1 MSKTTH
7 VFRVAEARR
16 FKHPVFEKV
25 EKHYFLVRAID
36 LPTGVRMDANARDPV
51 GLNRQVYRDV
61 RESLMGN
68 DAVLGSFDLMNKGI
82 TIIADSIRR
91 IDDETYEIT
100 LTDGQGIVDGG
111 HTYQLI
117 LEAQSNPDLP
127 TESHV
132 EVQVRTGVHKDLITD
147 ISRGLNTG
155 MQVKSHSIANLDGKF
170 DWLKLE
176 LEGEKYFD
184 LISWRESDQGE
195 YDVRD
200 MICILEAMNIIDF
213 PNDSGQHPIQ
223 AYEKWSVPALKYS
236 KDFDEAESVT
246 KSKYYRLGGILKEA
260 LYLYDVIRY
269 DFRSQWNKIGGSA
282 GKLKIMEEASGS
294 KVFKFPFSNSP
305 DAKYRL
311 TKGALY
317 PIFAAFRNMVEIDP
331 KTSRT
336 RWKGSFNDVL
346 ELWSY
351 AAPELCRTT
360 KAAIEDHGNH
370 PNAIGKN
377 RGHWANN
384 HKTLELMMLRQELA
398 MSSKSKKKKK
408 S

>member
-36 LPTGVRMDANARDPV
+36 LPPDVRMDANARDPV

-68 DAVLGSFDLMNKGI
+68 DAALGAFDLMNKGI

-91 IDDETYEIT
+91 LDDETYEVT
-100 LTDGQGIVDGG
+100 LNDGQGIVDGG

-117 LEAQSNPDLP
+117 CEAQQNPDLP
-127 TESHV
+127 PESHV
-132 EVQVRTGVHKDLITD
+132 EVQIRTGVDRDLITD

-170 DWLKLE
+170 DWIKLE
-176 LEGEKYFD
+176 LENEKYYD
-184 LISWRESDQGE
+184 QISWRESDKGD

-200 MICILEAMNIIDF
+200 LICILEGLNVIDF

-223 AYEKWSVPALKYS
+223 AYEKWSVPALKYA
-236 KDFDEAESVT
+236 KDFDEANGVT
-246 KSKYYRLGGILKEA
+246 ESKYYKLGAVLKEA

-294 KVFKFPFSNSP
+294 KVFQFPFSNSP
-305 DAKYRL
+305 AAKYRL

-317 PIFAAFRNMVEIDP
+317 PIFAAFRNAVELDP
-331 KTSRT
+331 KTGRA
-336 RWKGSFNDVL
+336 RWKGSFNEVL

-351 AAPELCRTT
+351 SAPELCRTT

-370 PNAIGKN
+370 PNVIGKN

-384 HKTLELMMLRQELA
+384 HKTLELMMLRREVA
-398 MSSKSKKKKK
+398 MAGKSKKKKA
-408 S
+408 

>member
-36 LPTGVRMDANARDPV
+36 LPHNVRMDANARDPV

-61 RESLMGN
+61 RESLLGR
-68 DAVLGSFDLMNKGI
+68 DAVLGAFDLMNKGI
-82 TIIADSIRR
+82 TIIADAIRR
-91 IDDETYEIT
+91 IDDETYEVT
-100 LTDGQGIVDGG
+100 LNDGQGIVDGG

-117 LEAQSNPDLP
+117 CEAQDDPDLP
-127 TESHV
+127 PESHV
-132 EVQVRTGVHKDLITD
+132 EVQIRTGVRKDLITD

-170 DWLKLE
+170 DWIKAELKE
-176 LEGEKYFD
+176 EKYYD
-184 LISWRESDQGE
+184 QISWRESDKGE

-200 MICILEAMNIIDF
+200 MICILEALNVIDF
-213 PNDSGQHPIQ
+213 PNESGQHPIH
-223 AYEKWSVPALKYS
+223 AYEKWSVPAMKYS
-236 KDFDEAESVT
+236 KDFDDAKKLT
-246 KSKYYRLGGILKEA
+246 DSKYYRLGSVLKEA
-260 LYLYDVIRY
+260 LHLYDVIRC
-269 DFRSQWNKIGGSA
+269 DFRSQWNQIGGAA
-282 GKLKIMEEASGS
+282 GKLKIMEEAASG
-294 KVFKFPFSNSP
+294 KLFQFPFSDSP
-305 DAKYRL
+305 PAKYRL

-317 PIFAAFRNMVEIDP
+317 PIFAAFRNKVELDP
-331 KTSRT
+331 KTGRA
-336 RWKGSFNDVL
+336 RWKGSFSDVL
-346 ELWSY
+346 DLWNY

-370 PNAIGKN
+370 PNVIGKN

-398 MSSKSKKKKK
+398 TAKPKKKP
-408 S
+408 